1 MSATAVFL
9 DRDGT
14 IIRDTHYIADP
25 ADVELLPTAAT
36 EIRKLN
42 ELGIPVIV
50 ITNQSGIA
58 RERLTFED
66 YEAVRLRMEELLAG
80 YGARIDAT
88 YMCPHHPDITGEC
101 ECRKPGTLL
110 YRQAAEDF
118 GLDFDTCW
126 YVGDKLSDVQ
136 PSRELG
142 GRGILVPTEETSR
155 ESVEEARRDFEV
167 LRSLDAAVKRIVLSA
182 G

>member
-1 MSATAVFL
+1 MTGTAVFL

-14 IIRDTHYIADP
+14 IIRDTHYIGDP
-25 ADVELLPTAAT
+25 ADVELLPSAAA
-36 EIRKLN
+36 EIRTLN
-42 ELGIPVIV
+42 ERGIPVIV

-58 RERLTFED
+58 RDLLTYDD
-66 YEAVRLRMEELLAG
+66 YEAVRERMEDLLAG

-88 YMCPHHPDITGEC
+88 YMCPHHPDVDGEC

-118 GLDFDTCW
+118 GLDFEQCW
-126 YVGDKLSDVQ
+126 YVGDKLRDVQ
-136 PSRELG
+136 PAKELG
-142 GRGILVPTEETSR
+142 GRGILVPSDDTPR
-155 ESVEEARRDFEV
+155 ESLEVARRDFE
-167 LRSLDAAVKRIVLSA
+167 LHRSLDAAVRRIVESA

>member
-1 MSATAVFL
+1 VFL

-14 IIRDTHYIADP
+14 IIRDTHYINNP
-25 ADVELLPTAAT
+25 ADVELMPDAGAAV
-36 EIRKLN
+36 RRLN
-42 ELGIPVIV
+42 EVGVPVIV

-58 RERLTFED
+58 RGLIDEAD
-66 YEAVRLRMEELLAG
+66 YDAVRERIDELLG
-80 YGARIDAT
+80 SYGANIDAT
-88 YMCPHHPDITGEC
+88 YMCPHHPDVTGEC

-118 GLDFDTCW
+118 ALDFANCW
-126 YVGDKLSDVQ
+126 YVGDNLRDVQ

-142 GRGILVPTEETSR
+142 GRGILVPTDETPR
-155 ESVEEARRDFEV
+155 EALGEARRDFEV
-167 LRSLDAAVKRIVLSA
+167 LRSLDAAVRRIVESA

>member
-1 MSATAVFL
+1 VSAAAVFL

-14 IIRDTHYIADP
+14 IIRDTHYISDP
-25 ADVELLPTAAT
+25 NAVELLPTAAAD
-36 EIRKLN
+36 IRQLN

-58 RERLTFED
+58 RGRLTFEE
-66 YEAVRLRMEELLAG
+66 YEAVRERMELLLAG

-88 YMCPHHPDITGEC
+88 YMCPHHPDVTGEC

-118 GLDFDTCW
+118 ALDFDQCW
-126 YVGDKLSDVQ
+126 YVGDKLRDIQ

-142 GRGILVPTEETSR
+142 GRGILVPGDDTPR
-155 ESVEEARRDFEV
+155 ESLEEARRDFE
-167 LRSLDAAVKRIVLSA
+167 LHRSLDAAVRRIVESV